1 MYRSLAKKPLSLIQ
15 IEERAMSELEKAY
28 SAFENPDEFIIVKQ
42 SSCQQQHKSQGGLQ
56 DSRWSSEV

>member
-1 MYRSLAKKPLSLIQ
+1 MYRSLTKKPLSLIQ
-15 IEERAMSELEKAY
+15 IEEHMSELEKAY